1 MIVLDSTVLID
12 LLRGNPAAHR
22 ALEEVSSRQERKMCS
37 VVSKVELLAGMRTH
51 EESDIRVF
59 FRTLESIPVDD
70 DIAELA
76 GTMASQFLRAYP
88 GVDTEDYIIAAT
100 TMHYNASLW
109 TLNVKHFPM
118 FENLVR
124 PY

>member
-1 MIVLDSTVLID
+1 
-12 LLRGNPAAHR
+12 
-22 ALEEVSSRQERKMCS
+22 MCS